1 MPLLEPAATKAA
13 LPGPP
18 AELPPIATE
27 LLASARANE
36 PTAKLLVAIAKLLW
50 PKAEA
55 LVAFATL
62 VVP

>member
-1 MPLLEPAATKAA
+1 MPLLEPDATKAA

-18 AELPPIATE
+18 AALPPIAME

-36 PTAKLLVAIAKLLW
+36 PNAELLLAVAKLLW

-55 LVAFATL
+55 LVALATL

>member
-1 MPLLEPAATKAA
+1 MPLLEPDATKAA

-18 AELPPIATE
+18 AALPPIAME
-27 LLASARANE
+27 LLA
-36 PTAKLLVAIAKLLW
+36 VAKLLW

-55 LVAFATL
+55 LVALATL